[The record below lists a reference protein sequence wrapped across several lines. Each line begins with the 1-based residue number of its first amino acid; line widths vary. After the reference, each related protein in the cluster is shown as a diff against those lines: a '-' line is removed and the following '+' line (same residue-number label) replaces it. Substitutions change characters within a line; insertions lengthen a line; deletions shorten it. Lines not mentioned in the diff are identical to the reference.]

1 MLPTCDTS
9 LRPFQWFLMSSSVAP
24 AAHPAD
30 TAEQV
35 SVGIDEL
42 IAGRPL
48 QFPVHDDQGVL
59 LLAAGQLITDEF
71 KQKLRAHRVGSV
83 KLNTADAARCTLR
96 DVRPSTAPL
105 SVSIDT
111 ELAKKIDAVIDGGLM
126 QVSNKGPA
134 VKSNIV
140 YLGRKAY
147 DKNQRKELLS
157 QHDKNST
164 ALGQLMTEA
173 LHGNCLDG
181 TCVSMMAAEY
191 LKQMTT
197 DVDNTLTSTADLMKD
212 ESIIARSV
220 EVSLLSMA
228 LGVELGL
235 DAGNIRDLGMVG
247 LVHDW
252 GMMKVPAAIRSLPR
266 RLTPLEQVEVK
277 KHPIY
282 SLEMLQRV
290 SSLPS
295 IVPVV
300 AYQVHERVN
309 GKGYPRGRRGLSIH
323 IFARILQVADTY
335 VALTTAKPYRP
346 ALMPYAAMECMVRQA
361 REKMICPD
369 AMKAMLKVMGLF
381 PLNSVVQ
388 LTDGSV
394 ARVLRR
400 NQDHYTQPIV
410 QRLQTAAGEPV
421 DPNDLDQILDLK
433 DNPVQVR
440 QALPTP
446 GKKEVSLTVEQQTW
460 QC

>member
-1 MLPTCDTS
+1 MPTCDTS
-9 LRPFQWFLMSSSVAP
+9 FRLPYWFLMSSSVSSASV
-24 AAHPAD
+24 
-30 TAEQV
+30 TAGSTEQV
-35 SVGIDEL
+35 SVGVDEL
-42 IAGRPL
+42 IVGRPL
-48 QFPVHDDQGVL
+48 QFPVYDDHGVL
-59 LLAAGQLITDEF
+59 LLAEGQLITGDF
-71 KQKLRAHRVGSV
+71 KQKLKSHRMGSV
-83 KLNTADAARCTLR
+83 KLSAADAARCTLR
-96 DVRPSTAPL
+96 NVAAPTAPL

-220 EVSLLSMA
+220 EVSLLAMA
-228 LGVELGL
+228 LGVEMGL
-235 DAGNIRDLGMVG
+235 DAGNIRDLGMIG

-252 GMMKVPAAIRSLPR
+252 GMMKVPAEIRNLPR
-266 RLTPLEQVEVK
+266 RHTPLEQVEIK
-277 KHPIY
+277 KHPIH

-346 ALMPYAAMECMVRQA
+346 PLMPYAAMECMVRQA

-381 PLNSVVQ
+381 PLNSFVQ
-388 LTDGSV
+388 LSDGSI

-400 NQDHYTQPIV
+400 NHDHYTQPIV
-410 QRLQTAAGEPV
+410 QRLQTPAGEPV
-421 DPNDLDQILDLK
+421 DPNDLEQILDLK
-433 DNPVQVR
+433 DNPIQVR

-446 GKKEVSLTVEQQTW
+446 GKNEVSLSAEHQAW
-460 QC
+460 HC